1 MYQHLLVPVDGT
13 AVSMANVESA
23 VGLAR
28 ALAAR
33 ITFFYATPDYSAA
46 AGGSLRRRMHPDAFV
61 ELSRGQGQAFL
72 AKACA
77 AAGEAQVPYD
87 TCSVVSDRTAEA
99 IVATTR
105 ELGCDL
111 IVMASQGLSGLRT
124 VLSPSRT
131 SQVLRQA
138 HVPLL
143 VTAVQANDPHVQ
155 ANRACALIHD
165 EHRSLAAVIR
175 GMLQLLEQARDPG
188 GEGFARAAFGRMLRY
203 VHDFPEALHHP
214 KEEQSL
220 HRLLRE
226 RGRHDRSVC
235 EALDALEAQHRREYE
250 LVNELQA
257 AWDTCP
263 ADAFGLDAALA
274 RLADALD
281 ALATHV
287 WEHMTTEERTLLPLA
302 LTLLHEADWET
313 VANLF
318 EGHRDPGYAELDD
331 DEFKQA
337 FLVIARDLDLPHA
350 KTDADGG

>member
-13 AVSMANVESA
+13 ALSMANVEAAVVLASA
-23 VGLAR
+23 LGAR
-28 ALAAR
+28 V
-33 ITFFYATPDYSAA
+33 TFFHATPDYSAV

-61 ELSRGQGQAFL
+61 ELAQGQGPAFL

-77 AAGEAQVPYD
+77 AAAAVGVAHD
-87 TCSVVSDRTAEA
+87 TCSVVSDRAAEA
-99 IVATTR
+99 IVEATR
-105 ELGCDL
+105 RIGCDL

-143 VTAVQANDPHVQ
+143 VTSVQANDPLAQ
-155 ANRACALIHD
+155 ANRACALIQD

-175 GMLQLLEQARDPG
+175 GILRLVERAREPG
-188 GEGFARAAFGRMLRY
+188 GKGLDRAAFGRMLRY
-203 VHDFPEALHHP
+203 VHDFSEALHHP

-220 HRLLRE
+220 HRLLRA
-226 RGRHDRSVC
+226 RGEHGRSVI
-235 EALDALEAQHRREYE
+235 DALEAQHRREYE
-250 LVNELQA
+250 LAAALQA
-257 AWDTCP
+257 AWDACP
-263 ADAFGLDAALA
+263 PDAPGPDPALA

-302 LTLLHEADWET
+302 LETLNEADWAA
-313 VANLF
+313 VAKAF
-318 EGHRDPGYAELDD
+318 EGHRDPGYAELGD
-331 DEFKQA
+331 DEFEQA
-337 FLVIARDLDLPHA
+337 FLVIARGLDLPRA
-350 KTDADGG
+350 NTDAERD